1 MKAFDINEFMEE
13 EKPLKTEETFEEKVQ
28 EEEEAETPELDV
40 QKAVVEALAEE
51 KVKIEHEI
59 EELKN
64 TLASKEQE
72 VSRLREENENLKKE
86 AGKKSKLLKEQK
98 GRIEKLEKELFEKI
112 DRELDMQER
121 NPNSLALLDREVELP
136 DRFPGETRDHVI
148 EVLREARDAA
158 ERDGRIRRAQILE
171 SVLVANE
178 PNGTLAKKRAE
189 LEKLFAD
196 NGNLVSGEVIR
207 VLEEMGISH
216 KNGEEYLMP
225 SEIIKRTY

>member
-1 MKAFDINEFMEE
+1 MKAFEINEFMEE
-13 EKPLKTEETFEEKVQ
+13 EKPLKEEETVEEKEQ
-28 EEEEAETPELDV
+28 EEEAETPELDV

-72 VSRLREENENLKKE
+72 ASKLREENENLKKE
-86 AGKKSKLLKEQK
+86 DVRKSKLVEEQK
-98 GRIEKLEKELFEKI
+98 GRLQKLEKELFEKI

-136 DRFPGETRDHVI
+136 DRFPGETRDHVL

-189 LEKLFAD
+189 LEKLFTD
-196 NGNLVSGEVIR
+196 NGNLISGEVIR

>member
-1 MKAFDINEFMEE
+1 MKAFEINEFMEE
-13 EKPLKTEETFEEKVQ
+13 EKPLKEEETFEEKEQ
-28 EEEEAETPELDV
+28 EEEAETPELDV

-72 VSRLREENENLKKE
+72 ASKLREENENLKKE
-86 AGKKSKLLKEQK
+86 DVRKSKLVEEQK
-98 GRIEKLEKELFEKI
+98 GRLQKLEKELFEKI

-136 DRFPGETRDHVI
+136 DRFPGETRDHVL

-189 LEKLFAD
+189 LEKLFTD
-196 NGNLVSGEVIR
+196 NGNLISGEVIR